1 MKILIILLLP
11 YLKNLYILL
20 TFLQQESYN
29 VRSIF
34 KYLKYYYLKNIYFF
48 VFLLSFF
55 YLVNNYYLNIL
66 VSIFLMVFFFI
77 PINFIKPLKITKR
90 SLRIIITSLALYFLS
105 FIIFKKVLL
114 LIAQIFFLPFVLFLT
129 TVILLPLENLINK
142 MYQRKAL
149 KILKLSNPFII
160 EITGSYG
167 KTTLKN
173 IIYNIYKPVYLVLA
187 TPKSYNTRAGITK
200 TIINDL
206 KYLTQIFIVEAGAR
220 RKGDIE
226 EITKMV
232 RPNVGVITSVGY
244 QHLETFKSID
254 NVLKTKWEL
263 ATSLSSSSSLVLNYD
278 SLPLDGLTKDDIKEV
293 VGVGGTCGIFNAR
306 HVCSSID
313 GLKFSVYEHDK
324 FLFDIETKLKGVH
337 NVDNILLA
345 YAVKRILDKEGF
357 IISDSLFKA
366 QIEKMENPD
375 NRLKIKK
382 EIYNGLNLNVIDD
395 SYNSNVEGFSSAVN
409 LLKSYNTKKAIITP
423 GLVEMGSSAGFL
435 SEKIAL
441 ALEGI
446 DLVLLIDH
454 KEIKE
459 LIKILEKNK
468 TKYLL
473 FSSFKDAKDYLL
485 STYQNEHDLTVL
497 YESDL
502 PDYYLKR

>member
-173 IIYNIYKPVYLVLA
+173 IIYNIYKPFYLVLA

-226 EITKMV
+226 EITKMI

-263 ATSLSSSSSLVLNYD
+263 ATS
-278 SLPLDGLTKDDIKEV
+278 
-293 VGVGGTCGIFNAR
+293 F
-306 HVCSSID
+306 
-313 GLKFSVYEHDK
+313 F
-324 FLFDIETKLKGVH
+324 
-337 NVDNILLA
+337 
-345 YAVKRILDKEGF
+345 
-357 IISDSLFKA
+357 
-366 QIEKMENPD
+366 
-375 NRLKIKK
+375 
-382 EIYNGLNLNVIDD
+382 
-395 SYNSNVEGFSSAVN
+395 
-409 LLKSYNTKKAIITP
+409 
-423 GLVEMGSSAGFL
+423 
-435 SEKIAL
+435 
-441 ALEGI
+441 
-446 DLVLLIDH
+446 
-454 KEIKE
+454 
-459 LIKILEKNK
+459 
-468 TKYLL
+468 
-473 FSSFKDAKDYLL
+473 
-485 STYQNEHDLTVL
+485 
-497 YESDL
+497 
-502 PDYYLKR
+502 